1 MPGRPGIF
9 GIRGHQSLL
18 DREDKVVRGVQRR
31 RWQWRISP
39 AEPDLHGAD
48 GFAQTRGRL
57 ALVVEAKHL
66 DVFEQDVGFGEE
78 KPATQLGGSGH
89 ACTISRGAPPCQVL
103 IYKSGN
109 PE

>member
-1 MPGRPGIF
+1 M
-9 GIRGHQSLL
+9 
-18 DREDKVVRGVQRR
+18 RGVQRGGRQR
-31 RWQWRISP
+31 RVSS

-48 GFAQTRGRL
+48 GFAQSRGRL